1 MDGIDRRGFI
11 GAAGM
16 GIAGASVVGLGS
28 AADAANG
35 ATSGPHELPDLPYG
49 YEALEPHYD
58 KETLTIHHDKHHAGY
73 VKGLNSTE
81 AALKAALDAGD
92 FSQSKVLCK
101 AAAFHGSGHI
111 LHSLFWG
118 NMKPGGGGEPS
129 GGLAAGISRSFGSFE
144 KFKGLFLAAAN
155 SVEGSGWGILA
166 HRGLDDR
173 LVVLQ
178 AEKHENL
185 TQWGVSPILVVD
197 VWEHAYYLKY
207 QNRRKDWTATFMDQ
221 LVNWDNVAANLDA
234 VRG

>member
-1 MDGIDRRGFI
+1 MVRF
-11 GAAGM
+11 
-16 GIAGASVVGLGS
+16 SV
-28 AADAANG
+28 
-35 ATSGPHELPDLPYG
+35 E
-49 YEALEPHYD
+49 
-58 KETLTIHHDKHHAGY
+58 
-73 VKGLNSTE
+73 
-81 AALKAALDAGD
+81 
-92 FSQSKVLCK
+92 
-101 AAAFHGSGHI
+101 
-111 LHSLFWG
+111 
-118 NMKPGGGGEPS
+118 
-129 GGLAAGISRSFGSFE
+129 
-144 KFKGLFLAAAN
+144 